1 MVGGI
6 GPESTIDYYRLLL
19 AGAKERGLGA
29 PPPIFIHSLDVQYL
43 LSLAGQDDKAPLAE
57 YLGRSVSA
65 LARAGAQV
73 GFFASNTPHV
83 VFEQVAAQAPIPLVS
98 IVAATLDAA
107 IAGGFR
113 RPGLIGTRFTMEGG
127 FYQEA
132 FSRRGLEI
140 VLPDKED
147 RDLVHTR
154 YVTELVP
161 GKFSPDTRQ
170 EIVRVIERL
179 RDPGGADCVILG
191 GTELPLLLRG
201 VEAPLP
207 LLDTTRIHVA
217 AILSRATLPR
227 TQEPPLPRATP

>member
-1 MVGGI
+1 MKLRTIGMVGGI
-6 GPESTIDYYRLLL
+6 GPESTIDYYRLVL

-29 PPPIFIHSLDVQYL
+29 PPVFIHSLDVEYL
-43 LSLAGQDDKAPLAE
+43 LALAGESDKRPLAE

-65 LARAGAQV
+65 LASAGAEV
-73 GFFASNTPHV
+73 AFFASNTPHI
-83 VFEQVAAQAPIPLVS
+83 VFDEVAREAPIPLVS

-132 FSRRGLEI
+132 FRRRGLEI
-140 VLPDKED
+140 VLPGKED
-147 RDLVHTR
+147 QALVHTR

-170 EIVRVIERL
+170 EIARVIGRL
-179 RDPGGADCVILG
+179 GDSQGADCVILG

-201 VEAPLP
+201 IEAPLP

-217 AILSRATLPR
+217 AILGRATLPG
-227 TQEPPLPRATP
+227 

>member
-29 PPPIFIHSLDVQYL
+29 PPSVFIHSLDVQHL
-43 LSLAGQDDKAPLAE
+43 LSLAGEADKGPLVE

-65 LARAGAQV
+65 LASAGAEV
-73 GFFASNTPHV
+73 AFFASNTPHV
-83 VFEQVAAQAPIPLVS
+83 VFEEVSAQVPIPLVS

-107 IAGGFR
+107 IAGGFK

-127 FYQEA
+127 FYQQA
-132 FSRRGLEI
+132 FRRRGLDI
-140 VLPDKED
+140 VLPEKED
-147 RDLVHTR
+147 RALVHTR

-161 GKFSPDTRQ
+161 GNYSADTRQ
-170 EIVRVIERL
+170 EIVRVIESL
-179 RDPGGADCVILG
+179 RNAGGADCVILG

-201 VEAPLP
+201 IEAPLP

-217 AILSRATLPR
+217 AILSHAIG
-227 TQEPPLPRATP
+227 